1 MLLCYL
7 LPHYVS
13 PLFSDSWGTCI
24 CLIAFSSARAS
35 ALNFS
40 SRYRYNSAYDI
51 SKELLTIAFQMLYKR
66 KGREKKWNTVKDFV
80 LSFFFFIPIMV
91 SLLFPGKVFSKTV
104 CGFHSLRMNYSRAEC
119 DVSWQIA
126 PCLPT
131 FLNDLLSDDEHVISS
146 CGISEVC
153 DSVSE
158 AQWISC
164 FWSIGEQ
171 KYQRIYTRIISKR
184 ES

>member
-13 PLFSDSWGTCI
+13 PLFSDSRGTCI

-119 DVSWQIA
+119 DISWQIA